1 MPSETA
7 SDRFIFIR
15 IQNVLSMKEI
25 RLKNSKYQ
33 KNILNFLKNSA
44 IIFFVQLVGTA
55 SRTEFSFIFAKLILK
70 GNDLT
75 LA

>member
-1 MPSETA
+1 
-7 SDRFIFIR
+7 
-15 IQNVLSMKEI
+15 MKEI

-55 SRTEFSFIFAKLILK
+55 EFSFIFAKLILK

>member
-1 MPSETA
+1 
-7 SDRFIFIR
+7 
-15 IQNVLSMKEI
+15 MKEI
-25 RLKNSKYQ
+25 RLKNAKYQ

>member
-1 MPSETA
+1 MK
-7 SDRFIFIR
+7 IH
-15 IQNVLSMKEI
+15 NGLSMKEI

-55 SRTEFSFIFAKLILK
+55 GRTEFSFIFAKLILK

>member
-1 MPSETA
+1 
-7 SDRFIFIR
+7 
-15 IQNVLSMKEI
+15 MKEI
-25 RLKNSKYQ
+25 RLKNAKYQ
-33 KNILNFLKNSA
+33 KNILNFSANSA

-55 SRTEFSFIFAKLILK
+55 SRTKFSYEFAKLSLK